1 MRQNKLRIT
10 IIMLLTLCLLLP
22 GGALAYSYGDPNKEE
37 VAESFKEIVVELN
50 QSPIDWSKAEAIYK
64 TRRAEISSHF
74 GEDVAVTLDVNLSN
88 EDKDAFIANF
98 KAVLGL
104 NLKRRFDY
112 SIKDFDD
119 YAAVK
124 LLVAKA
130 KGTYDVI
137 KPYLPSNKT
146 DGLDTAFNV
155 AYDALGNPGLFG
167 VGEKPSDVTEFKK
180 QTKFILDTIIPLL
193 PYTNAKVAVVEP
205 VTEKPTTQ
213 PTKPVQA
220 IPEPVKE
227 PTVIEEPPTDT
238 EGITPAEEEPVVE
251 ATDLAEP
258 TPDEAVQQTNV
269 TDGSDIELSVEAEN
283 LTVED
288 EAAIE
293 HAPME
298 RTKKTNPSISIIVIA
313 ALIAV
318 IGTTLWILRKKKLI

>member
-1 MRQNKLRIT
+1 MVISENDYQWGDFIMRQNKLRIT

-22 GGALAYSYGDPNKEE
+22 GGALAYSYGDPNKED

-98 KAVLGL
+98 KAVLGI

-119 YAAVK
+119 YAEVK

-167 VGEKPSDVTEFKK
+167 VGEKPSDKTVFKE
-180 QTKFILDTIIPLL
+180 QTAYILNTVL
-193 PYTNAKVAVVEP
+193 PFFPFEDQI
-205 VTEKPTTQ
+205 EGDSKPGQ
-213 PTKPVQA
+213 Q
-220 IPEPVKE
+220 
-227 PTVIEEPPTDT
+227 
-238 EGITPAEEEPVVE
+238 
-251 ATDLAEP
+251 
-258 TPDEAVQQTNV
+258 PDEV
-269 TDGSDIELSVEAEN
+269 
-283 LTVED
+283 
-288 EAAIE
+288 E

-298 RTKKTNPSISIIVIA
+298 RTKKTNTAISIIIILVVSAI
-313 ALIAV
+313 V
-318 IGTTLWILRKKKLI
+318 GIGIRILRKKKLL